1 MGEPRT
7 QVSQWNTA
15 DAIAVAVGGGLG
27 PPEGPVRRMAGM
39 AAYVIAY
46 VDVQDPGRMDEY
58 RRLVGPTVERYGG
71 RYLVAGADAET
82 LEGDWR
88 LPSMAVIEFES
99 VERAKAWWESEDY
112 REARAL
118 RQQAGPTGLVVVR
131 GL

>member
-1 MGEPRT
+1 
-7 QVSQWNTA
+7 
-15 DAIAVAVGGGLG
+15 
-27 PPEGPVRRMAGM
+27 M

-58 RRLVGPTVERYGG
+58 RRLVGATVERHGG

-82 LEGDWR
+82 LEGEWR

-99 VERAKAWWESEDY
+99 VERAREWWASEEY
-112 REARAL
+112 REVKAL